1 MSQLPLVLGL
11 LFWVLA
17 VVVVVLVAKPKSDR
31 VTTGVEQIGAYYV
44 LGDRDTAE
52 EASVSEAAPLTDRLR
67 RFTLRLLPV
76 DATAKMQHK
85 LDIAGNP
92 ARWDI
97 DRILAAKTVC
107 LIGMAAFGYLFRA
120 GHGASGLLT
129 ALAGAVAGFF
139 LPDLLVYNHGLKRQ
153 ETIQKALPDA
163 MDMMTVCV
171 EAGLGFDSSLAQVAR
186 NTTGPLASEFA
197 RVLQEMHFGKSR
209 TAALQALGERTTV
222 PELRILVS
230 ALVQASELGI
240 PVAAVMREQAGEM
253 RLRRRQRAEEKAQK
267 VTVKILFPLVFCLLP
282 ALFIV
287 VMGPGVISIMHSFA
301 GM

>member
-1 MSQLPLVLGL
+1 VTQLPLILGL
-11 LFWVLA
+11 LSFALAIVLVVLA
-17 VVVVVLVAKPKSDR
+17 AKPKSDR
-31 VTTGVEQIGAYYV
+31 VATGVEQIGAYYV
-44 LGDRDTAE
+44 LADGTGGDAAGRPE
-52 EASVSEAAPLTDRLR
+52 LAPLVARLR
-67 RFTLRLLPV
+67 RFTLRLLPS
-76 DATAKMQHK
+76 DAVPKMQHK
-85 LDIAGNP
+85 LDVAGNP
-92 ARWDI
+92 ARWDV
-97 DRILAAKTVC
+97 DRLLAAKTAA
-107 LIGMAAFGYLFRA
+107 LIVLAGFGYLFRA
-120 GHGASGLLT
+120 GHGASGILT

-139 LPDLLVYNHGLKRQ
+139 LPDLLIYNVGVKRQ

-209 TAALQALGERTTV
+209 AAALKALGERTTV

-287 VMGPGVISIMHSFA
+287 VMGPGVISIMHSFS